1 MLKIIVAVLALI
13 TAFAVSPAFA
23 EESKLVR
30 SISVSGHGEVR
41 VVPDTATVTIG
52 VVSSAA
58 TAREALDANNTAMTA
73 LMAALQKAG
82 IDARDMTTSNFSV
95 GPRYDYNNAAQPP
108 KLLGYDVNNSVTV
121 VARKID
127 DLGGLLDVAVSSG
140 SNQINGVAFSVSKPD
155 AALVEARKLAVADA
169 RQKAE
174 IYAMAGNFKLGHIL
188 SLSEGVDVAPPP
200 YLAQKARAAD
210 AAVPI
215 AQGEQALSV
224 DVNVS
229 YGIE

>member
-1 MLKIIVAVLALI
+1 MLKTVVAVLALI

-58 TAREALDANNTAMTA
+58 TAREALDANNNAMTA

-140 SNQINGVAFSVSKPD
+140 SNQINGVAFSVSKPN
-155 AALVEARKLAVADA
+155 AALDEARKLAVADA

-174 IYAMAGNFKLGHIL
+174 IYAAAGNFKLGQIL
-188 SLSEGVDVAPPP
+188 SLSEGVNVAPPP
-200 YLAQKARAAD
+200 YLAQNARAAD